1 MPYTKRDGQGKI
13 IETSCVEESEG
24 QEYLP
29 QENEEVF
36 EFNKNSTEQSAGK
49 SLNYRDNRR
58 YAFPSAGDQL
68 DAISKTFKY
77 MWDNGVD
84 IGPVGEAFVKQ
95 LADTK
100 NKFPKD

>member
-36 EFNKNSTEQSAGK
+36 EFNKNSTEQSVGK

-58 YAFPSAGDQL
+58 YAYPYVGDQL
-68 DAISKTFKY
+68 DAIVKTLKY
-77 MWDNGVD
+77 MWDNGAD
-84 IGPVGEAFVKQ
+84 IGPVGEALVNQ
-95 LADTK
+95 LIATK
-100 NKFPKD
+100 DRFPKD